1 MENDPFLTRTSPIIV
16 AETCIIALTVI
27 SYILPK
33 KGHLLPIFNQAL
45 AQNIDQILMRRPVA
59 TNASAME
66 VALSV
71 VLRARFSL
79 LLGYYAD
86 MLFLQY
92 DEAFSKTMNFL
103 FESVG
108 YPSDTAEVVV
118 TLQSI
123 DTLNTVVSDADLA
136 PRLEPMLP

>member
-1 MENDPFLTRTSPIIV
+1 MDV
-16 AETCIIALTVI
+16 ALT
-27 SYILPK
+27 
-33 KGHLLPIFNQAL
+33 
-45 AQNIDQILMRRPVA
+45 
-59 TNASAME
+59 
-66 VALSV
+66 V

-86 MLFLQY
+86 MLFLEHQ
-92 DEAFSKTMNFL
+92 EAFIKTMNFL

-108 YPSDTAEVVV
+108 YPDDTAERVV

-136 PRLEPMLP
+136 PRLEPMLVQIIAILNQLTPLNTHSTYFEFLSEFVKFYAVVLNDNILGIL